1 MIGIGLI
8 VWEAYDFYNTCQEE
22 GLDAA
27 VLKLGFSLAAMAVG
41 AGVIK
46 RGYKLGTFF
55 VETAPEAL
63 AHYKKIHPVFVK
75 FYDIAAA
82 AVAKGVHKV
91 KEAAIKIEIKAQ
103 HQLNKAKESV
113 TSVFNKGINH
123 NYSYHPR
130 IRNGALKDPVAHN
143 FPFSFDKEILKVKPI
158 KQSDGSLLY
167 RMQGNLNS
175 KDGFFEI
182 GLNTETNTIFHRTFV
197 KKQ

>member
-63 AHYKKIHPVFVK
+63 ALYKQAHPVFAK
-75 FYDIAAA
+75 FYDVAAA
-82 AVAKGVHKV
+82 AVAKGVQKV
-91 KEAAIKIEIKAQ
+91 KEAATKFQAFDARLELRASEFLGKFT
-103 HQLNKAKESV
+103 NKASGTNLSITEQASMMK
-113 TSVFNKGINH
+113 
-123 NYSYHPR
+123 NYIREMEQITGFAIPEQQR
-130 IRNGALKDPVAHN
+130 ILLK
-143 FPFSFDKEILKVKPI
+143 
-158 KQSDGSLLY
+158 
-167 RMQGNLNS
+167 
-175 KDGFFEI
+175 
-182 GLNTETNTIFHRTFV
+182 
-197 KKQ
+197 